1 MTGLTVSIGGG
12 PFTAWTSCEVSRD
25 MEDLSGSFTIELRD
39 LRINAALPNSTY
51 AAAILA
57 RPGMD
62 ATISADGAPV
72 LVGYVDKVSTSI
84 GEGEAR
90 VTITGR
96 DKTGDLVDCDAIGD
110 GKVAE
115 FKNVKLEEAVKR
127 ISSPFGL
134 SVNCEIDTGEPFQR
148 YSIDLSETAHS
159 AIEKGARSRHA
170 LILSDGIGGIVIT
183 RTGATRAPADLS
195 LPGNVLSA
203 EGEFDH
209 SGRYSKTIVRGQS
222 ERASKERRAAPLDVT
237 AEPVSVED
245 REPTDGSATE
255 RERKGTAAT
264 GIAEDGEITRY
275 RPITHLARSKA
286 DQMSARDEADWRM
299 RTARAKG
306 EQLSYTVHGF
316 GVGGRP
322 WRINELTTVSDVY
335 NGINRDMLIS
345 RVEMRE
351 DDGGRTT
358 TLTVTSPEAFDKGST
373 GSRRANAPSRGTRR
387 ASSSGALDGTAERL

>member
-25 MEDLSGSFTIELRD
+25 MEDLSGSFTVELRD
-39 LRINAALPNSTY
+39 SRVNAALPNSTF
-51 AAAILA
+51 AAAVRV

-62 ATISADGAPV
+62 VTISADGAPV
-72 LVGYVDKVSTSI
+72 LVGYVDKVAPSI

-134 SVNCEIDTGEPFQR
+134 SVTCEIDTGAPFAR

-183 RTGATRAPADLS
+183 RTGATRAPAGLT

-203 EGEFDH
+203 EGSFDH
-209 SGRYSKTIVRGQS
+209 SGRHSKTTVRGQS
-222 ERASKERRAAPLDVT
+222 ERASKERRSASLDVT
-237 AEPVSVED
+237 AEPIAIED
-245 REPTDGSATE
+245 RQPTDGSATD

-264 GIAEDGEITRY
+264 GVAQDSEITRY

-286 DQMSARDEADWRM
+286 DQISAQDEADWRM
-299 RTARAKG
+299 RTARAEG

-316 GVGGRP
+316 TAGGRP
-322 WRINELTTVSDVY
+322 WRVNEMVPVEDVFM
-335 NGINRDMLIS
+335 GINRDMLIS
-345 RVEMRE
+345 RAEMRD

-358 TLTVTSPEAFDKGST
+358 TLTVTSPEAFDKGAT
-373 GSRRANAPSRGTRR
+373 GSRRTNAPSR
-387 ASSSGALDGTAERL
+387 ASSRTATSGGLDTTAERL